1 MRCIAVPETT
11 LRTLVEEAEALDEVL
26 SILSRKQVPAVA
38 ATMGSL
44 RFALREVGQL
54 YHDAIEDGEE
64 ANHVRLRGSSPSR
77 RSDPGDGRRD
87 DAAGA

>member
-1 MRCIAVPETT
+1 MRCIALPEAT

-38 ATMGSL
+38 ATMASL

-64 ANHVRLRGSSPSR
+64 ANHVRLRRPEIAR
-77 RSDPGDGRRD
+77 QSDCGDR
-87 DAAGA
+87 